1 MRIRWASRTQRVDCS
16 GCDSWPFTASCP
28 ARIPASLLVTCAGKT
43 DPAGR
48 QRPPPHRYSP
58 RCGAGFFAEVGDDV
72 SVVVNQC
79 QHSRRRGGVDP
90 GFSCRLLTMPS
101 FPHALWSEPGSAA
114 PPPAHCGIL
123 QGDVALIVALAALDQ
138 QVLDLRVQR
147 RDRLLAGLPVVRT
160 LSRSDCE
167 TFCIVLKRW

>member
-1 MRIRWASRTQRVDCS
+1 MPVQ
-16 GCDSWPFTASCP
+16 
-28 ARIPASLLVTCAGKT
+28 L
-43 DPAGR
+43 
-48 QRPPPHRYSP
+48 
-58 RCGAGFFAEVGDDV
+58 
-72 SVVVNQC
+72 
-79 QHSRRRGGVDP
+79 
-90 GFSCRLLTMPS
+90 RLLQRITV
-101 FPHALWSEPGSAA
+101 F
-114 PPPAHCGIL
+114 L